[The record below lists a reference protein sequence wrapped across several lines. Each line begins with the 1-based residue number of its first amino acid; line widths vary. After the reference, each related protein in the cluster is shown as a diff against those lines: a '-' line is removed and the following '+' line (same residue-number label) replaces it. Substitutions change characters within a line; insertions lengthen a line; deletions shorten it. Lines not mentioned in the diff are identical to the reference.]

1 VGLILDLA
9 VVALA
14 LVVIGSLALLAWTLG
29 VSAVRSVRQGRE
41 TVAEARRSAAESEVR
56 WPAVA
61 ERVRLSLERLS
72 RRTTPMT
79 PMTPMTP
86 QPTPTS
92 PPTPLPTPPP
102 GEQPDA

>member
-1 VGLILDLA
+1 MGLILDLA

-29 VSAVRSVRQGRE
+29 VSAVRSVRRGRE
-41 TVAEARRSAAESEVR
+41 SVAEARSSAAASEVR
-56 WPAVA
+56 LVGAA
-61 ERVRLSLERLS
+61 EQARAILERLS

-79 PMTPMTP
+79 PQPMT
-86 QPTPTS
+86 
-92 PPTPLPTPPP
+92 TPPP

>member
-29 VSAVRSVRQGRE
+29 VSSVRSVRRGRE
-41 TVAEARRSAAESEVR
+41 SVAEVRRSAAESEVR
-56 WPAVA
+56 LSTVA
-61 ERVRLSLERLS
+61 RQARSTLERLS
-72 RRTTPMT
+72 RRTAPT
-79 PMTPMTP
+79 TPMTP
-86 QPTPTS
+86 QSTTTPS
-92 PPTPLPTPPP
+92 P

>member
-9 VVALA
+9 VAALA

-29 VSAVRSVRQGRE
+29 VSAVRSVRRGR
-41 TVAEARRSAAESEVR
+41 TSVAEARRSAAESEVR
-56 WPAVA
+56 LAAAA
-61 ERVRLSLERLS
+61 ERARSTLERFA

-79 PMTPMTP
+79 PMTPQP
-86 QPTPTS
+86 Q
-92 PPTPLPTPPP
+92 PP

>member
-29 VSAVRSVRQGRE
+29 VSAVRSVRRGRE
-41 TVAEARRSAAESEVR
+41 SVAEARRTAAESEVR
-56 WPAVA
+56 LVA
-61 ERVRLSLERLS
+61 EAERARSILERLT
-72 RRTTPMT
+72 RRTAPMT
-79 PMTPMTP
+79 AQPMTRPT
-86 QPTPTS
+86 QTPT
-92 PPTPLPTPPP
+92 P

>member
-29 VSAVRSVRQGRE
+29 VSAVRSVRRGQGS
-41 TVAEARRSAAESEVR
+41 VAEARRTVSESEVR
-56 WPAVA
+56 LVA
-61 ERVRLSLERLS
+61 EAEQARSTLARLT

-79 PMTPMTP
+79 PQPITPQTPMTP
-86 QPTPTS
+86 PTPT
-92 PPTPLPTPPP
+92 P

>member
-29 VSAVRSVRQGRE
+29 VSAVRSVRRGRAS
-41 TVAEARRSAAESEVR
+41 VAEVRRSAAESEVR
-56 WPAVA
+56 LVA
-61 ERVRLSLERLS
+61 EAERARSILERLT
-72 RRTTPMT
+72 RRTTPKT
-79 PMTPMTP
+79 AQPMTRPT
-86 QPTPTS
+86 QTPT
-92 PPTPLPTPPP
+92 P